1 MLSSI
6 YLKTLRDLR
15 GLILAWG
22 LGLAAASALN
32 VIFFPTFQNLPEMV
46 SFLKTLPPVFKSL
59 LGDIDAVMTVEGF
72 LRVKIFYI
80 LPLLLSIVGV
90 SQGARA
96 LSGEFE
102 HKTGDMLLALPI
114 ARRRVVAEKFAA
126 VVTAVTVVGCVILV
140 GLIAACAAV
149 GADVDRGY
157 LAVAIFNSLPLTWL
171 FVALAVYGSCA
182 LRHSRHAAMLAGGAV
197 IASYVFETVRIIS
210 PELAGWRVVSPFA
223 HHNAAV
229 SFAGELSPE
238 PSLAFAAL
246 ALLLLLGAA
255 SAFGRRDLTT

>member
-6 YLKTLRDLR
+6 YLKTLRDMR

-22 LGLAAASALN
+22 LGLAAASAIN

-72 LRVKIFYI
+72 LKMKLFNI
-80 LPLLLSIVGV
+80 LPLLLSILGV
-90 SQGARA
+90 SQGSHA

-102 HKTGDMLLALPI
+102 RKTGDMLLALPI
-114 ARRRVVAEKFAA
+114 ARRRVVLEKFAA
-126 VVTAVTVVGCVILV
+126 VATAVTVVAACIAA
-140 GLIAACAAV
+140 GLIVCCAAV

-157 LAVAIFNSLPLTWL
+157 LVAATANGLPLTWL
-171 FVALAVYGSCA
+171 FVALAVWGSCA
-182 LRHSRHAAMLAGGAV
+182 LRRSRHAAMLAGGAV
-197 IASYVFETVRIIS
+197 IGSYVFETVRIIS
-210 PELAGWRVVSPFA
+210 PDLAGWRVVSPFA

-229 SFAGELSPE
+229 GFAGELSPE
-238 PSLAFAAL
+238 PSVVFVALAFVMTIAAVV
-246 ALLLLLGAA
+246 
-255 SAFGRRDLTT
+255 AFNRRDLRN